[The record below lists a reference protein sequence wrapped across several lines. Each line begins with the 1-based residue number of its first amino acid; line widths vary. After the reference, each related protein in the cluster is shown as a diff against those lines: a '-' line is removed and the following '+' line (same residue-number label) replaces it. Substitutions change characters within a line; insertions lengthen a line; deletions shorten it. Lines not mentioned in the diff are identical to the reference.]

1 MGATIAIGV
10 QNFADVRERGVF
22 YIDKT
27 SFVRQWWNNKDD
39 VTLVCRPRR
48 FGKTLNMST
57 VECFFS
63 SHHRNRADLFEGLE
77 VWSDPAMRAE
87 QGAWPVV
94 ALSFAG
100 VKGDTFVGVASLIC
114 NRIAQADRD
123 HAADVDLDD
132 VSEREALLFSGRP
145 PTIDPKEAPDAL
157 LRLCELL
164 YRASDKR
171 VIVLLDEYDTP
182 MQEAWLNGFWDETA
196 SLVRSLFN
204 NTFKTNRYLERALL
218 TGVTRVSRESIFS
231 DLNNLEVVTTTSK
244 KYATSFG
251 FTENEVFTAMRAAQ
265 LDDFAGVKAWYDGFT
280 FGDTTDIYN
289 PWSIIKYLS
298 ERELGPYWANTSS
311 NSLVA
316 ELLRT
321 GDKGIKADFETLL
334 QGGTV
339 RKQLDEQ
346 VVFGELGRKP
356 GAVWSLLLANGYLKV
371 AARDPASPGFY
382 DLALTNRE
390 VGVAFDDMVRGWFDA
405 AGENY
410 GDFVRALLAGDVDGM
425 NHYMNDVALET
436 FSSFDTGARP
446 SQSEPERF
454 YHGFVLGLL
463 VELRGRYRV
472 LSNRESGYGRYDV
485 LLEPCDPARDDGIVI
500 EFKVRDQKTEA
511 SLTATV
517 ENARRQ
523 IGDRRH
529 AGDLVARG
537 VPAERV
543 RTYGFA
549 FEGKRVLVG

>member
-22 YIDKT
+22 YVDKT
-27 SFVRQWWNNKDD
+27 DFVRQWWSNKDD
-39 VTLVCRPRR
+39 VTLICRPRR

-63 SHHRNRADLFEGLE
+63 SHYRNRADLFEGLD
-77 VWSDPAMRAE
+77 VWADQAMRAE

-100 VKGDTFVGVASLIC
+100 AKGDTFDGVASLLG
-114 NRIAQADRD
+114 NRIAQAYRD
-123 HAADVDLDD
+123 HAADVDHDGL
-132 VSEREALLFSGRP
+132 SEREELLFSGRL
-145 PTIDPKEAPDAL
+145 PTVDPKEAPDAL

-164 YRASDKR
+164 YRASGRR

-182 MQEAWLNGFWDETA
+182 MQEAWLNGFWDEMA

-251 FTENEVFTAMRAAQ
+251 FTEDEVFAAMEAVG
-265 LDDFAGVKAWYDGFT
+265 LDDFAGVKTWYDGFT
-280 FGDTTDIYN
+280 FGGTPDIYN
-289 PWSIIKYLS
+289 PWSILKYLS
-298 ERELGPYWANTSS
+298 EREMGPYWVNTSS
-311 NSLVA
+311 NSLVG

-321 GDKGIKADFETLL
+321 GDKGLKADFETLL

-356 GAVWSLLLANGYLKV
+356 GAVWALLLANGYLRV
-371 AARDPASPGFY
+371 AARDRAASGTY

-390 VGVAFDDMVRGWFDA
+390 VGEAFDSMVRGWFEA

-410 GDFVRALLAGDVDGM
+410 GDFVRALLSGDVDGM
-425 NHYMNDVALET
+425 NHYLNGVALET
-436 FSSFDTGARP
+436 FSMFDTGMRP
-446 SQSEPERF
+446 SESEPER
-454 YHGFVLGLL
+454 V
-463 VELRGRYRV
+463 
-472 LSNRESGYGRYDV
+472 
-485 LLEPCDPARDDGIVI
+485 
-500 EFKVRDQKTEA
+500 
-511 SLTATV
+511 
-517 ENARRQ
+517 
-523 IGDRRH
+523 DR
-529 AGDLVARG
+529 L
-537 VPAERV
+537 AER
-543 RTYGFA
+543 RSTRY
-549 FEGKRVLVG
+549 E